1 MNCTMR
7 EAETLASRLQE
18 HLADIDDIDVVVCP
32 SFTVLTWVSK
42 LLRDGKIEIGAQ
54 DIFWLESGPFTGQ
67 VSPIMLKDVGCS
79 FVLIGHS
86 ERRGRFGKATEDQNP
101 SSHFSDS
108 DASVNKKL
116 HAALTHC
123 ITPIACVG
131 ETLAERN
138 EGRTDYVISEQVCA
152 VLNGVAARDVSK
164 IILAYEPVW
173 AIGTG
178 QACNGR
184 EANRVISI
192 IRQTVYDIQGTV
204 AADIRIQYGGSVTTN
219 NIGDIISQP
228 EIDGALVGGASLNAK
243 SFSTIVQATSLQG
256 KEN

>member
-1 MNCTMR
+1 MADQVRRVLRVITITQFFEEKFGSRVALLFSIANILMFALIYMGSTLFWGSYCVNLVFP
-7 EAETLASRLQE
+7 EIAQYFGET
-18 HLADIDDIDVVVCP
+18 D
-32 SFTVLTWVSK
+32 K
-42 LLRDGKIEIGAQ
+42 
-54 DIFWLESGPFTGQ
+54 
-67 VSPIMLKDVGCS
+67 
-79 FVLIGHS
+79 
-86 ERRGRFGKATEDQNP
+86 
-101 SSHFSDS
+101 
-108 DASVNKKL
+108 SVKRKVRS
-116 HAALTHC
+116 ALVHGL
-123 ITPIACVG
+123 TPIICVG
-131 ETLAERN
+131 ENLVDN
-138 EGRTDYVISEQVCA
+138 EGGRTALVVEQQVR
-152 VLNGVAARDVSK
+152 AAYEDVTREQALQT
-164 IILAYEPVW
+164 IVAYEPVW